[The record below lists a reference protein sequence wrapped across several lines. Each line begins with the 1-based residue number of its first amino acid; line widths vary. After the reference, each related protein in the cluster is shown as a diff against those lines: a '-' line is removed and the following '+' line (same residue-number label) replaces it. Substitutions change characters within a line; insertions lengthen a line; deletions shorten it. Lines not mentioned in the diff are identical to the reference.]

1 MSNELPSVLKL
12 YRSELR
18 DAIERDLDHK
28 ARHSRARGLR
38 LAVSPWRNSPLGRW
52 RGRRFVAAAAAVLL
66 AIGGTSYGL
75 SVALGGGGGR
85 PATGGR
91 SGTLAAGLTAVNGC
105 SSLAAATGTL
115 EQVSGSE
122 FVIKT
127 SNGELVTIT
136 TSPSTT
142 VGREA
147 SGSLD
152 DISDGAGVLVVGTE
166 SNGTVAAA
174 TVGVGAAGAVGS
186 LKSLT
191 LPFSKA
197 HGGPKLDLP
206 FFIGGTVTEANA
218 GGFTVVE
225 SDGTSVPVTT
235 SSSTD
240 VNTLTDINVSQLQV
254 GEVTVAV
261 GSAGPGGTLEAARV
275 EQDAMQNSPPPLSKQ
290 TPSDDQGIGQQ
301 SSCSPSAVALDA
313 LLSTQ

>member
-1 MSNELPSVLKL
+1 MTTELPSVLKL

-18 DAIERDLDHK
+18 DAIERDLDRR
-28 ARHSRARGLR
+28 ARHSRARALPI
-38 LAVSPWRNSPLGRW
+38 AVSPWLNSPLGRW
-52 RGRRFVAAAAAVLL
+52 RGRGFVAAAAAVLL
-66 AIGGTSYGL
+66 AIGCASYGL
-75 SVALGGGGGR
+75 SVALGGGAR

-105 SSLAAATGTL
+105 SSLAAASGTL
-115 EQVSGSE
+115 EQVRGSDV
-122 FVIKT
+122 VIKT

-147 SGSLD
+147 SGSLG
-152 DISDGAGVLVVGTE
+152 DINDGAGVFVVGTE

-174 TVGVGAAGAVGS
+174 TVGVGAVGAVGN
-186 LKSLT
+186 LKRLT
-191 LPFSKA
+191 LPFSKG
-197 HGGPKLDLP
+197 HDGPRRALP
-206 FFIGGTVTEANA
+206 VFIGGTATEANT

-240 VNTLTDINVSQLQV
+240 VNTLTNINVSQLQV
-254 GEVTVAV
+254 GEITVAV
-261 GSAGPGGTLEAARV
+261 GSAGRGGTLEAARV

-290 TPSDDQGIGQQ
+290 TPSDDQGIEHG
-301 SSCSPSAVALDA
+301 SGCSPSTVALDA
-313 LLSTQ
+313 LLSAQ